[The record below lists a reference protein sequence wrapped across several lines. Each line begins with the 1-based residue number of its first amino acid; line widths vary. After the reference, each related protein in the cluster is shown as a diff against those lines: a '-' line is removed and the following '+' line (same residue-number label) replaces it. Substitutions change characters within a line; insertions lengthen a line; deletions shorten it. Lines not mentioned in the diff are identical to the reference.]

1 MNTQIIEQTA
11 SEKSSQPVDA
21 RAALQQGFARIR
33 TQIQAV
39 LPTHITV
46 EKFERVAL
54 TAINNNPDLLAAD
67 RRSFFNSCQR
77 AAQDGLLP
85 DGREGALV
93 IFKDFKTG
101 KQMVQWMPMVFGII
115 KKIRQSGEVSSITA
129 HIVYDREI
137 SDGLFSYVLGDDE
150 RIEHRRYL
158 GTDRG
163 KPALV
168 YATCKFK
175 DGGVEREV
183 LTIADVDKARAVSK
197 TGKSERGPWAQ
208 WWDEMARKTAIR
220 KLSKRLPLS
229 ADDRRTIE
237 REDDDSDF
245 AKQRAQASE
254 MLKQA
259 ASQISAP
266 APAITHQ
273 AEADDDGVLD
283 GEVTAAGPILGT
295 VDVDAQQRAAEAEE
309 IVSEGDAKEAV
320 VAARDRTD
328 ALITELAAM
337 TTTDELTAYV
347 KDIGPDLAE
356 LPEDERGRFNVARYK
371 REKTLKGVGK

>member
-1 MNTQIIEQTA
+1 MNTQIMEVPS
-11 SEKSSQPVDA
+11 SEAPSQPVDA
-21 RAALQQGFARIR
+21 RAALQAGFVRIR
-33 TQIQAV
+33 PQIQAV
-39 LPTHITV
+39 LPSHISV
-46 EKFERVAL
+46 EKFERVAM
-54 TAINNNPDLLAAD
+54 TAINNNPELLTAD
-67 RRSFFNSCQR
+67 RRSFFNQCQK

-93 IFKDFKTG
+93 IFKDKSG
-101 KQMVQWMPMVFGII
+101 KQLVQWMPMVFGII

-129 HIVYDREI
+129 HIVYEKEI
-137 SDGLFSYVLGDDE
+137 ADGMFSYVLGDDE

-183 LTIADVDKARAVSK
+183 LTISDVEKARAVSR
-197 TGKSERGPWAQ
+197 TGKSEYGPWAK

-229 ADDRRTIE
+229 ADDRRVVE
-237 REDDDSDF
+237 RDEDHSDF
-245 AKQRAQASE
+245 AKQRAEASE
-254 MLKQA
+254 MLNKA

-273 AEADDDGVLD
+273 ADDDV
-283 GEVTAAGPILGT
+283 EVVEVPQGDVIENEAEDLIDTGT
-295 VDVDAQQRAAEAEE
+295 SAERAA
-309 IVSEGDAKEAV
+309 AV
-320 VAARDRTD
+320 A
-328 ALITELAAM
+328 
-337 TTTDELTAYV
+337 
-347 KDIGPDLAE
+347 
-356 LPEDERGRFNVARYK
+356 
-371 REKTLKGVGK
+371 